1 MKKVLLIVVVL
12 FATAMYSQDLKK
24 PSEGKSLVYF
34 VRSSSVG
41 FLINFKYFDGEQYL
55 GKFNYGKYLVY
66 ECEPGKHLFWS
77 KSENSDYL
85 EAELEAG
92 KVYII
97 DSEPQMGAIKAAVKL
112 VPFDNNQNNYKNIKK
127 YEKKK
132 RKYIRVHFKVKR
144 IYNYY

>member
-66 ECEPGKHLFWS
+66 ECEPGKHLF
-77 KSENSDYL
+77 
-85 EAELEAG
+85 
-92 KVYII
+92 
-97 DSEPQMGAIKAAVKL
+97 
-112 VPFDNNQNNYKNIKK
+112 
-127 YEKKK
+127 
-132 RKYIRVHFKVKR
+132 
-144 IYNYY
+144 